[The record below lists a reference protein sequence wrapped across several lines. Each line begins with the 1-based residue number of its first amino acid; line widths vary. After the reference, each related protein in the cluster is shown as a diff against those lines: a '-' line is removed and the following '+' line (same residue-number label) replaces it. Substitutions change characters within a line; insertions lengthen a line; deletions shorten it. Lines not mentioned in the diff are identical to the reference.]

1 MKKGIILGAL
11 LIVVGVGL
19 YAYYEHYIKYDR
31 EARELLTEGKLVYE
45 RGSRDAVNN
54 AINIFSRVI
63 ARYRGSPSELEAY
76 YYMAQC
82 YEKLKLN
89 DYAYLKY
96 IYILKSSRSIDPDLK
111 NKIRARIARLKT
123 LRCRTDE
130 GINQLFGVLNDT
142 TDKGFRSRIYTE
154 LGYIYLQTGEYRKS
168 KQMFD
173 FARSEDGDNEEAIL
187 GKARVYKRLGNS
199 PRAYDL
205 YEYFLRCYGSFSHY
219 APDVRRSY
227 INQVY
232 QSGYWSFRKGYY
244 KSAISY
250 FNRLVRHYPSDR
262 RAGNALYW
270 IGESYLEQGKYPA
283 AIKYFDRVLD
293 NYDIRK
299 DEDARI
305 KKGYAYFL
313 MKKFDL
319 AAHEFQL
326 YINSYPRGK
335 YLDTAK
341 KWKSM
346 STQELLYRIQER
358 AGTESEEEM
367 KTGDA
372 ENTVKPGKQSASPDK
387 GMVDSGEN
395 SAADDIEYENV
406 AEI

>member
-1 MKKGIILGAL
+1 MKKGIILGVL
-11 LIVVGVGL
+11 LIVAGVGL
-19 YAYYEHYIKYDR
+19 YAYYEHYIKFDR

-96 IYILKSSRSIDPDLK
+96 IYILKSSRNIDPDLK
-111 NKIRARIARLKT
+111 NKIRAGIARLKT
-123 LRCRTDE
+123 LRHRTDE
-130 GINQLFGVLNDT
+130 GINQLFGVLNET

-173 FARSEDGDNEEAIL
+173 FARSEDSDNVEAIL

-199 PRAYDL
+199 ARAYDL

-232 QSGYWSFRKGYY
+232 QSGYWSFRKGHY

-262 RAGNALYW
+262 RAGSALYW

-293 NYDIRK
+293 NY
-299 DEDARI
+299 EQ
-305 KKGYAYFL
+305 G
-313 MKKFDL
+313 
-319 AAHEFQL
+319 
-326 YINSYPRGK
+326 
-335 YLDTAK
+335 
-341 KWKSM
+341 
-346 STQELLYRIQER
+346 
-358 AGTESEEEM
+358 
-367 KTGDA
+367 
-372 ENTVKPGKQSASPDK
+372 
-387 GMVDSGEN
+387 
-395 SAADDIEYENV
+395 
-406 AEI
+406 

>member
-250 FNRLVRHYPSDR
+250 LTDWCAITLPTEGRGMHCTGSVKATWSRGNIRPRSSISTGCWITMISARMRTPALR
-262 RAGNALYW
+262 RATP
-270 IGESYLEQGKYPA
+270 IS
-283 AIKYFDRVLD
+283 
-293 NYDIRK
+293 
-299 DEDARI
+299 
-305 KKGYAYFL
+305 
-313 MKKFDL
+313 
-319 AAHEFQL
+319 
-326 YINSYPRGK
+326 S
-335 YLDTAK
+335 
-341 KWKSM
+341 
-346 STQELLYRIQER
+346 
-358 AGTESEEEM
+358 
-367 KTGDA
+367 
-372 ENTVKPGKQSASPDK
+372 
-387 GMVDSGEN
+387 
-395 SAADDIEYENV
+395 
-406 AEI
+406 